1 MRFIFVDRIL
11 ELEKGKRAVL
21 VKNVSSAEEYFSDHF
36 PGFPVMPGSLIL
48 ETMEQGAH
56 LLLSHGTDFACGA
69 ALEEVTGAKFKRF
82 VRPGDQLTVR
92 LAVTA
97 RDEARAEVSARVSAG
112 EEVVA
117 EATLA
122 FLLLEG
128 AKDPTA
134 ATICRSLKELFDLL
148 TTEPRP

>member
-21 VKNVSSAEEYFSDHF
+21 VKNVSNAEEYFSDHF

-56 LLLSHGTDFACGA
+56 LLLSHGTDFAWA
-69 ALEEVTGAKFKRF
+69 ASLERVRGAKFKRF

-92 LAVTA
+92 LDVTA
-97 RDEARAEVSARVSAG
+97 REEARAEISARVSAG

-122 FLLLEG
+122 FLLLEA

-134 ATICRSLKELFDLL
+134 ATSCRSLKELYDLL
-148 TTEPRP
+148 ITEPRP